1 MTEAA
6 REALKVEGV
15 RKRFGD
21 VRALNGVD
29 LTVERGEVFGFLGP
43 NGAGK
48 TTTIRILT
56 GFVRADEG
64 SASVLGL
71 DAWRDTVAIKANV
84 GFLPDTIAFGSGFT
98 GQAFLDYMARLR
110 GISGSPV
117 RQAELLERL
126 NLPQSALQRKVKGY
140 SSGMAKKL
148 ALVQAMQHDPELLI
162 MDEPTEALD
171 PLVRQVLFEVIRES
185 QQRGTTV
192 FMSSHV
198 LPDVQEV
205 CGRVALIR
213 DGRIVETGSVDS
225 LREGKARTMDVEFR
239 TPPVGGLSVPGVE
252 VVLQE
257 GAHWRLAVSGD
268 LNVVIRELARHDLVD
283 MTYERLSLENLFL
296 GFYGE
301 SATGDEADG

>member
-71 DAWRDTVAIKANV
+71 DAWRDTVAIKAKV
-84 GFLPDTIAFGSGFT
+84 GFLPDTVAFGSGFT

-110 GISGSPV
+110 GISGRPV

-148 ALVQAMQHDPELLI
+148 ALVQTMQHDPELLI

-252 VVLQE
+252 VVSQE
-257 GAHWRLAVSGD
+257 GAYWRLAVSGD
-268 LNVVIRELARHDLVD
+268 LNAVIRELARHDLVD

-301 SATGDEADG
+301 SAKEDEADG

>member
-71 DAWRDTVAIKANV
+71 DAWRDTVAIKAKV
-84 GFLPDTIAFGSGFT
+84 GFLPDTVAFGSGFT

-110 GISGSPV
+110 GITGKPA

-185 QQRGTTV
+185 QLRGTTV

-252 VVLQE
+252 VVSQE
-257 GAHWRLAVSGD
+257 GAHWRLSVSGD
-268 LNVVIRELARHDLVD
+268 LNAVIRELARHDLVD

-301 SATGDEADG
+301 SAKEAEADG

>member
-110 GISGSPV
+110 GISGRPVTSGGAAGTAEPSPI
-117 RQAELLERL
+117 RA
-126 NLPQSALQRKVKGY
+126 
-140 SSGMAKKL
+140 
-148 ALVQAMQHDPELLI
+148 
-162 MDEPTEALD
+162 PTQGEGL
-171 PLVRQVLFEVIRES
+171 LVRHGEEA
-185 QQRGTTV
+185 G
-192 FMSSHV
+192 
-198 LPDVQEV
+198 
-205 CGRVALIR
+205 
-213 DGRIVETGSVDS
+213 
-225 LREGKARTMDVEFR
+225 AR
-239 TPPVGGLSVPGVE
+239 
-252 VVLQE
+252 
-257 GAHWRLAVSGD
+257 SGD
-268 LNVVIRELARHDLVD
+268 AARP
-283 MTYERLSLENLFL
+283 
-296 GFYGE
+296 
-301 SATGDEADG
+301 

>member
-56 GFVRADEG
+56 GFVRTDEG

-110 GISGSPV
+110 GISGRPV

-239 TPPVGGLSVPGVE
+239 TPPVGGLSIPGVE
-252 VVLQE
+252 VVLQ
-257 GAHWRLAVSGD
+257 GGSALAAGRLRRPERRHPRTGQ
-268 LNVVIRELARHDLVD
+268 ARSRRYDV
-283 MTYERLSLENLFL
+283 RAAQP
-296 GFYGE
+296 GE
-301 SATGDEADG
+301 SLPGLLRG